1 MGQYRPLDRRRKKAP
16 IVPALPTEPL
26 PTYVVTERRRQLA
39 SIDAQ
44 LAAAAA
50 DSERVRVSRGIVTG
64 FVDTVAAMGRAFLW
78 VFSRVLD
85 SALLIAIVLGLVGC
99 IVFGIRYLLG

>member
-16 IVPALPTEPL
+16 IVPALPTEQP
-26 PTYVVTERRRQLA
+26 PPYVVAEWRRQLA

-44 LAAAAA
+44 LVAAAAE
-50 DSERVRVSRGIVTG
+50 SERTRVNRGIVSG
-64 FVDTVAAMGRAFLW
+64 FIDTVAMIAKASLWFLG
-78 VFSRVLD
+78 RVLD